1 MPGHASCKTVIVL
14 GILFLLLHACMHSK
28 KTEIDDGALSHS
40 KKTEIDVALSRSNQY
55 LSAGDYQKAIDTL
68 RTAHAKYPEDKPLLR
83 SYQKAVEEAKGSA
96 DSAFDREEFV
106 SAGRS
111 YRLLLRNYQHF
122 RVFAQQLSFDKKY
135 LNARV
140 THCSEYL
147 FKRGMGEYRSGDIKH
162 AISTWEGLLSFDP
175 GNAEADKAYDAATTQ
190 LKNLQQKN

>member
-1 MPGHASCKTVIVL
+1 MPGHASCRTVILL
-14 GILFLLLHACMHSK
+14 GIFFLLLHACMHSK
-28 KTEIDDGALSHS
+28 KTEIDGDLSHS
-40 KKTEIDVALSRSNQY
+40 KKTEIDAALSHSNQY

-83 SYQKAVEEAKGSA
+83 SYQKAVEELKGSA
-96 DSAFDREEFV
+96 DRAFDREEFV

-122 RVFAQQLSFDKKY
+122 RDFAQQLSFDKKY

-140 THCSEYL
+140 TYCSEYL
-147 FKRGMGEYRSGDIKH
+147 FKRGVGEYRSGDIKH

-175 GNAEADKAYDAATTQ
+175 GNAEAEKAYNVATTQ
-190 LKNLQQKN
+190 LKNLQQKK